1 MSVRATNL
9 AACGPAT
16 VLRGARQPH
25 GRGQGQ
31 GKGCNMSGPV
41 NSVGLE
47 RLVELTETLVAIPSI
62 TNQEHEIADWTYE
75 QFKAMGLIEV
85 QRLPVQDSGDTIV
98 GWIESPASGLTMML
112 NFHLDTFPVCE
123 GWETDPFTPHLK
135 EGRLYGLGAHDMN
148 AGGACVLGAVEALT
162 KAGIEL
168 GGRLIISATTDEEN
182 WSRGAHALI
191 NSGLLGECKYCL
203 IPEPSSP
210 TTLAVGARGRHV
222 VDLTL
227 RGQTSHAAY
236 DEGINAV
243 VDAAKV
249 VINLEKIDLGL
260 DEQFGVSG
268 SLCII
273 GFHGGST
280 LILVPEEAHV
290 FIDRHILPGQTVKD
304 AATEIE
310 SAIHDSGI
318 TSDYALSW
326 DDRPT
331 PAPAPYLVPPDSLL
345 VQTVQ
350 RNLEKEIGEPVQLVW
365 GRSVADTNHFA
376 VHGGVPT
383 LVCGPQGGN
392 TCRANEYVEIDSLL
406 PVARTIIQTVVD
418 LLGVRD

>member
-1 MSVRATNL
+1 MSDV
-9 AACGPAT
+9 
-16 VLRGARQPH
+16 
-25 GRGQGQ
+25 
-31 GKGCNMSGPV
+31 V
-41 NSVGLE
+41 NSVRQE
-47 RLVELTETLVAIPSI
+47 RLVELTQTLVAIPSI
-62 TNQEHEIADWTYE
+62 TNREHEIADWVYE
-75 QFKAMGLIEV
+75 QFKAIGLKEV
-85 QRLPVQDSGDTIV
+85 QRLAVQDAGDTIV
-98 GWIESPASGLTMML
+98 GWIEGPTSGPAMML

-123 GWETDPFTPHLK
+123 GWETDPFVPCLK
-135 EGRLYGLGAHDMN
+135 DGRLYGLGAHDMK
-148 AGGACVLGAVEALT
+148 AGGACVVAAVEALT

-168 GGRLIISATTDEEN
+168 GGRLIVSATTDEEN

-191 NSGLLGECKYCL
+191 NSGLIGDCQYCL

-210 TTLAVGARGRHV
+210 ATLTVGARGRHV
-222 VDLTL
+222 FDLTL

-249 VINLEKIDLGL
+249 VVNLEKIDLGL
-260 DEQFGVSG
+260 DEQFGVRG
-268 SLCII
+268 SLCVI
-273 GFHGGST
+273 GFQGGGT

-290 FIDRHILPGQTVKD
+290 FIDRHILPGQTVEE
-304 AATEIE
+304 AAAEIG
-310 SAIHDSGI
+310 SVVRGSGI
-318 TSDYALSW
+318 ASAYELNW

-345 VQTVQ
+345 VQTVR
-350 RNLEKEIGEPVQLVW
+350 RNLEHEIGEPVQLVL

-376 VHGGVPT
+376 VYGGVPT

-406 PVARTIIQTVVD
+406 PVARTAIQTVID